1 MILSK
6 HEKSIIE
13 GLIGEYAISF
23 NLTLKDNKS
32 SLERGGAILT
42 KLVEYYHK
50 DENGKD
56 VGALNYYLMAEDEKV
71 DLVEF
76 FPIDLCFVANQIE
89 TKVNGT
95 ASYARLSGWCIG
107 EEQLRCITKDFEY
120 LGGKLL
126 LDKQ

>member
-13 GLIGEYAISF
+13 ELIGEDAISF
-23 NLTLKDNKS
+23 KLTLKGNKS
-32 SLERGGAILT
+32 SLQRGGAKLT

-50 DENGKD
+50 DENGKE
-56 VGALNYYLMAEDEKV
+56 VGALNYYLMAEDEKI

-89 TKVNGT
+89 TKVNT
-95 ASYARLSGWCIG
+95 ATPYAKLNGWCIG
-107 EEQLRCITKDFEY
+107 EEQLRSITKDFED
-120 LGGKLL
+120 LGTRLL
-126 LDKQ
+126 ATQR